1 VTLPYMHKPSVRRL
15 RLASPVAG
23 ARQPVTPRGPRAA
36 QVGSFAHTE
45 FNQAEFRNLTLIV
58 DRIARGRDLFGRGGA
73 EDCLS
78 YDAERYGLPEGAA
91 ELAARLARLQRG
103 RPRGRGS
110 GRLLKP

>member
-1 VTLPYMHKPSVRRL
+1 VM
-15 RLASPVAG
+15 
-23 ARQPVTPRGPRAA
+23 PRGPRAA

-73 EDCLS
+73 EDCLP

-91 ELAARLARLQRG
+91 ELAARLARRQR
-103 RPRGRGS
+103 RPPRGRGS